1 MNSLWQLI
9 LALPEILRL
18 ILKLLEHAKE
28 IKKNHEVE
36 IKLKDEVKII
46 NEAIKNRDSSLLDKL
61 RY

>member
-1 MNSLWQLI
+1 MNSFWQLI
-9 LALPEILRL
+9 AALPEILRL
-18 ILKLLEHAKE
+18 ILKLMEHAKE
-28 IKKNHEVE
+28 IQKNHEVE